1 MTAAALIATHLN
13 APYGPIVSET
23 DLIDSLKSGEFSA
36 SSRAAND
43 ILAAIFLENSPR
55 LILRCAREAGASLD
69 AIHRLY
75 RASIELTGHACP
87 EFEESLNLCRKN
99 GSTS

>member
-13 APYGPIVSET
+13 APYGRIVSET
-23 DLIDSLKSGEFSA
+23 DVIDSLKSGCFSA

-43 ILAAIFLENSPR
+43 ILAAIFLETSPR
-55 LILRCAREAGASLD
+55 LIWRCARETGATVE
-69 AIHRLY
+69 AISRLY
-75 RASIELTGHACP
+75 RDSILRTGHAFS
-87 EFEESLNLCRKN
+87 EFEESLNLCLKN